1 MSDEQT
7 QSNTDVSLLQ
17 HTINL
22 FLKEA
27 LPYLA
32 LDACADAILRSVVR
46 SLPAGNAVASL
57 WRPGQ
62 RPNTRYRMAL
72 EGGTVT
78 QRESNEPD
86 FLTES
91 AKETSGLDDDLR
103 ILLHRSLKSLTSD
116 PPAAE
121 ILRAAGCR
129 AAIEIRF
136 CYYGRMILQIICG
149 SRSAKGLITKEA
161 EDFLALFCRC
171 CLISLQGS
179 YIAEMEEKSGR
190 STRLLFQERPALL
203 LHWFHSVTR
212 HLSLGMARLQ
222 SRQFQEAMDALERT
236 WVVAGVCLAEILAF
250 IKAVGER
257 GWESSSVVQEFS
269 GVPEV
274 AGVQKEGVQEVQE
287 FSSSG
292 VQELQEEGRRD
303 SIPATPGS

>member
-17 HTINL
+17 HTVNI

-46 SLPAGNAVASL
+46 SLPAGKAVASL

-62 RPNTRYRMAL
+62 RPNTRYRMEL
-72 EGGTVT
+72 EGETVT
-78 QRESNEPD
+78 HRESNESD
-86 FLTES
+86 FLTEL
-91 AKETSGLDDDLR
+91 AKESSGRDDDLR

-121 ILRAAGCR
+121 ILRQVGCR

-136 CYYGRMILQIICG
+136 CYYGRIILQIIFG
-149 SRSAKGLITKEA
+149 SRTAKGLITKEA

-190 STRLLFQERPALL
+190 STKLLFEERPDLL
-203 LHWFHSVTR
+203 LHWFHSITR
-212 HLSLGMARLQ
+212 HLTLGMARLQ
-222 SRQFQEAMDALERT
+222 AGQFQEAMDALERT
-236 WVVAGVCLAEILAF
+236 SIVAGVCLAEMIAF
-250 IKAVGER
+250 IKTVAG
-257 GWESSSVVQEFS
+257 GQAGLGAVQEFGAT
-269 GVPEV
+269 GVR
-274 AGVQKEGVQEVQE
+274 GVQEFRSSGVQEVQ
-287 FSSSG
+287 G
-292 VQELQEEGRRD
+292 VEGLQEVERPD
-303 SIPATPGS
+303 SVPAVPEP

>member
-1 MSDEQT
+1 MPAEATFSCADFSAKLQVSRRIPKGTSFATNRQTWNRMSDEQT

-46 SLPAGNAVASL
+46 SLPAGKVVASL

-62 RPNTRYRMAL
+62 RPNTRYRMEL
-72 EGGTVT
+72 EGETVT
-78 QRESNEPD
+78 HRESNEPD
-86 FLTES
+86 FLAEL
-91 AKETSGLDDDLR
+91 AKETSGLEDDLR

-121 ILRAAGCR
+121 ILREAGCR

-136 CYYGRMILQIICG
+136 CYYGRIILQIIFG

-179 YIAEMEEKSGR
+179 YIAEMEEKSV
-190 STRLLFQERPALL
+190 RPSCFFTNG
-203 LHWFHSVTR
+203 LHYCFT
-212 HLSLGMARLQ
+212 G
-222 SRQFQEAMDALERT
+222 
-236 WVVAGVCLAEILAF
+236 
-250 IKAVGER
+250 
-257 GWESSSVVQEFS
+257 
-269 GVPEV
+269 
-274 AGVQKEGVQEVQE
+274 
-287 FSSSG
+287 
-292 VQELQEEGRRD
+292 
-303 SIPATPGS
+303 SIP